1 MSATPARTTLYSAQA
16 QRPITGNVV
25 EWTVQRP
32 GNWNILE
39 SRAKTT
45 LPNLSGQTVSL
56 KQWVVVLWEIEHR
69 IQDPEF
75 AHVCAIRRDNNA
87 DFLCVSS
94 AVPLGKRDRRRG
106 LTEDDL
112 VTSTDMR
119 IAPANAIQRVIPKS
133 KNKIIRNEN
142 DFVRDSDGDATFVH
156 LCSSLVMDTKS
167 KTVMVSV
174 PGTVSW
180 V

>member
-1 MSATPARTTLYSAQA
+1 
-16 QRPITGNVV
+16 
-25 EWTVQRP
+25 
-32 GNWNILE
+32 
-39 SRAKTT
+39 
-45 LPNLSGQTVSL
+45 
-56 KQWVVVLWEIEHR
+56 
-69 IQDPEF
+69 
-75 AHVCAIRRDNNA
+75 
-87 DFLCVSS
+87 
-94 AVPLGKRDRRRG
+94 
-106 LTEDDL
+106 
-112 VTSTDMR
+112 MR